1 MAIRVNTQIGTSG
14 GITNQ
19 AYVRIA
25 SYLIDKINLQ
35 VRFNLEIYNSE
46 ADKNNRDNMVSNKQI
61 GNYVYKK
68 VSNFNDFESTDIF
81 TAGYSDL
88 RNHLQT
94 IYGPSSTTDC

>member
-19 AYVRIA
+19 AYIRI
-25 SYLIDKINLQ
+25 STYLIDKINSQ
-35 VRFNLEIYNSE
+35 VRFALEIYNSE
-46 ADKNNRDNMVSNKQI
+46 ADKNDRDNIVSNKQI
-61 GNYVYKK
+61 GGFVYKK
-68 VSNFNDFESTDIF
+68 VSNFSEFENTDIF

-94 IYGPSSTTDC
+94 IYGPNSTTDC

>member
-61 GNYVYKK
+61 GNYVFRK